1 MLNNGCWSGGKRR
14 VIKGESGLIHH
25 FRAITH
31 PRYSYHSES
40 SILTTLFTLLIWPVL
55 FHPLPGAFETSYQT
69 APLDLGED
77 TFAPSRRE
85 LLEGRLA
92 EMSKTKRALELLR
105 EVDNRE
111 RPRGTWAVGVNW
123 EYEKEDLE
131 EILEC
136 LGGKTLSGVCR
147 MLAEEYRH
155 RASGVPDLM

>member
-1 MLNNGCWSGGKRR
+1 MNNGYWSGGKRK
-14 VIKGESGLIHH
+14 VIKGEFGLLRP
-25 FRAITH
+25 FRATIH
-31 PRYSYHSES
+31 VFYRYHSES

-77 TFAPSRRE
+77 TFAPSRRT
-85 LLEGRLA
+85 LLEDRLA
-92 EMSKTKRALELLR
+92 EISKTKRALELLR

-111 RPRGTWAVGVNW
+111 RPKGTWAVGVDW
-123 EYEKEDLE
+123 GYEKEDLE

-136 LGGKTLSGVCR
+136 LSGKALSGVCR

>member
-1 MLNNGCWSGGKRR
+1 MSLVLCTIFAS
-14 VIKGESGLIHH
+14 
-25 FRAITH
+25 AITH
-31 PRYSYHSES
+31 PCYSYHSES

-77 TFAPSRRE
+77 TFASSRRE

-105 EVDNRE
+105 EVDNQE

-136 LGGKTLSGVCR
+136 LGGKALSGVCR